1 VTAMLP
7 ITHGERAAWQ
17 RRAALTLVEIL
28 DVHKDLPVIVWAV
41 ANAGSTLVGRIS
53 TLAPVVEATTV
64 FDAWRQALALGERI
78 ETPGG
83 AGRVFLRAS
92 GARGAVRV
100 AITATVVDHDGEGW
114 R

>member
-1 VTAMLP
+1 MLP
-7 ITHGERAAWQ
+7 ITNGERAAWQ
-17 RRAALTLVEIL
+17 RRAAVTLVEIL
-28 DVHKDLPVIVWAV
+28 DAHKDLPVIVWTV

-53 TLAPVVEATTV
+53 TPAPAVQATTV
-64 FDAWRQALALGERI
+64 FDAWRQALALGERT

-92 GARGAVRV
+92 AVWGAVRIAV
-100 AITATVVDHDGEGW
+100 TATVVDDGEAE